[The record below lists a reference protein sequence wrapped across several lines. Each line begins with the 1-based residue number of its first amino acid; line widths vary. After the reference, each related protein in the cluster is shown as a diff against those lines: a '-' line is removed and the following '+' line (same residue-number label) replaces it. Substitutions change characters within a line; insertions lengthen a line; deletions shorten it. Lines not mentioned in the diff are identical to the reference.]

1 MIRFANPGAD
11 IEHMVAIFKKIYAQ
25 LSDFS
30 SFDLNN
36 MADVMTSENMA
47 SSKGYVGEEA
57 LKRSYAIK
65 DFSRNPL
72 YNQAKM
78 YAEVYRMFGWM
89 NSANSAL
96 EFKFTLLGAHVALS
110 GKSTKTIIE
119 LCLLGIYFPNE
130 LLDVRFTNKG
140 KPYVS
145 ILKYFNELNDVLY
158 RDEMILGALNLSDSE
173 DEQEFQNSVEFIKE
187 LRCAKDS
194 KKALQNVMDNTSET
208 LGISCNTMRN
218 YTRILI
224 AALKYTGWAK
234 EVYLNIYGNKT
245 KFFKITDYG
254 KQVYEKIKHTTYL
267 TNKDLEHLSEL
278 EINAICKIGFLNF
291 LKKADFSVDE
301 DLGLLDSEA
310 KIVSTLYKTEDILF
324 NPFQSYSRLNILKY
338 FPEGNLE
345 SDEKIRKDFTV
356 KEMEEIY
363 GLWNQQTE
371 ISSRSV
377 SKVKNNKTFKLLNK
391 LLEEYSGDEQKVL
404 NHFLENIL
412 QMKQTQFYP
421 LVAELLEIIFQLQA
435 RTPQAG
441 VNNERFDVIIPDEHY
456 SIPVE
461 VKSPTEEVML
471 SVKAIRQALENKI
484 ILLSRKNYKTDKS
497 ISSIAVGY
505 SIPNKRSDVYLLIED
520 IKKAYDINIAIISI
534 DQLLKA
540 AIGCLKNSKKYN
552 IDDFK
557 EVYGVIKFENL

>member
-11 IEHMVAIFKKIYAQ
+11 IEHMVAIFKKLYAQ

-89 NSANSAL
+89 NSAGSAL
-96 EFKFTLLGAHVALS
+96 EFNFTLLGAHVAIS
-110 GKSTKTIIE
+110 GKSTKSIIE

-130 LLDVRFTNKG
+130 LLDVRFTNRG

-145 ILKYFNELNDVLY
+145 ILKYFYTLDVLY
-158 RDEMILGALNLSDSE
+158 RDEMILGALNLSNSE
-173 DEQEFQNSVEFIKE
+173 DELEFQTSVKFIKE
-187 LRCAKDS
+187 LREAQDS
-194 KKALQNVMDNTSET
+194 KQALQNAMDKTSAE

-224 AALKYTGWAK
+224 AALKYTEWA
-234 EVYLNIYGNKT
+234 EEIHLNIYGNNT
-245 KFFKITDYG
+245 KFFKITNYG
-254 KQVYEKIKHTTYL
+254 KQVYEYIKKTTYL
-267 TNKDLEHLSEL
+267 NKKDLEHLSEPQ
-278 EINAICKIGFLNF
+278 INAICKIGFLNL
-291 LKKADFSVDE
+291 LKKANFSVDD
-301 DLGLLDSEA
+301 DLKLLDNEA
-310 KIVSTLYKTEDILF
+310 TIVSSIYQNNDILF
-324 NPFQSYSRLNILKY
+324 NPFQTYSKINILKY
-338 FPEGNLE
+338 FPEGSLGSNE
-345 SDEKIRKDFTV
+345 NIRKDFTV
-356 KEMEEIY
+356 KETEEIY
-363 GLWNQQTE
+363 SLWNQKTE
-371 ISSRSV
+371 IGSQSII
-377 SKVKNNKTFKLLNK
+377 KVKNNKTLKLLNK

-404 NHFLENIL
+404 NHLLKNIL

-421 LVAELLEIIFQLQA
+421 LVAELLGIIFHSEA
-435 RTPQAG
+435 RAPQAG

-461 VKSPTEEVML
+461 VKSPTEEIML
-471 SVKAIRQALENKI
+471 SVKAVRQALENKI
-484 ILLSRKNYKTDKS
+484 ILLSRKNYKTDRS
-497 ISSIAVGY
+497 ISSIAVGFN
-505 SIPNKRSDVYLLIED
+505 IPNKRSDVYLLIED

-534 DQLLKA
+534 DQLITA

>member
-36 MADVMTSENMA
+36 MADVMTSSNMA

-89 NSANSAL
+89 NSTDSAL
-96 EFKFTLLGAHVALS
+96 EFNFTLLGAHVALS
-110 GKSTKTIIE
+110 GNSTKSIIE

-145 ILKYFNELNDVLY
+145 ILKYFNELDDVLY
-158 RDEMILGALNLSDSE
+158 RDEMILGALNLSNSE
-173 DEQEFQNSVEFIKE
+173 DEQEFQTSIKLIKE
-187 LRCAKDS
+187 LRDSQDS
-194 KKALQNVMDNTSET
+194 KQALQNAMDDASEI

-224 AALKYTGWAK
+224 AALKYTGWA
-234 EVYLNIYGNKT
+234 EETHLDIYGKKT
-245 KFFKITDYG
+245 KFFKITEYG
-254 KQVYEKIKHTTYL
+254 KQVYEKIKQTTYL
-267 TNKDLEHLSEL
+267 TNKDLENLNDL
-278 EINAICKIGFLNF
+278 QINAICKIGFLNL

-301 DLGLLDSEA
+301 DLKNLSNEA
-310 KIVSTLYKTEDILF
+310 KIVSTLYKTTDIFF
-324 NPFQSYSRLNILKY
+324 NPFQSYSRINILKY
-338 FPEGNLE
+338 FPEGNLD

-356 KEMEEIY
+356 KEMGEIY
-363 GLWNQQTE
+363 SVCTQQAE
-371 ISSRSV
+371 IGSQSV
-377 SKVKNNKTFKLLNK
+377 GKFKNNKTLNLLKKLLK
-391 LLEEYSGDEQKVL
+391 EHDMDEQKMI
-404 NHFLENIL
+404 NHLLKEIL
-412 QMKQTQFYP
+412 QMKQTHFYP
-421 LVAELLEIIFQLQA
+421 LVAELFEIIFQSQA
-435 RTPQAG
+435 RAPQAG
-441 VNNERFDVIIPDEHY
+441 VNNERFDVIIPDEYY

-461 VKSPTEEVML
+461 VKSPTEEIML
-471 SVKAIRQALENKI
+471 SVKAVRQALENKI
-484 ILLSRKNYKTDKS
+484 ILLSRKNYITDKS
-497 ISSIAVGY
+497 ISSIAVGFN
-505 SIPNKRSDVYLLIED
+505 IPNKRSDVYLLIED
-520 IKKAYDINIAIISI
+520 IKKAYDINIAITSI

-540 AIGCLKNSKKYN
+540 AIGCLKNKKKYN